1 MYENDKNIYYE
12 LTRLESYIIFKQVEF
27 QTKNI
32 TRDKQEH
39 NIRVNSPRIYNNTKD
54 LYT

>member
-1 MYENDKNIYYE
+1 MIRIYTMKK
-12 LTRLESYIIFKQVEF
+12 LTRLESYINIKQVEF

-39 NIRVNSPRIYNNTKD
+39 HIRVNSQRIYNNTKD